1 MTGWFLGST
10 QQLFNTHM
18 RKPQT
23 PPFVFKNIYPWFRYM
38 LLFGRKLHQV
48 LMDLQIAFSK
58 RPVSSSVLPDAY
70 TAFNTSTV
78 DSEITLQCLEGEIP
92 ADIEG
97 SLFICQC
104 LGSSEAYM
112 VGDTNIIRIDFD
124 GNQPRLT
131 NRFMWT
137 PTAAARHKLKNTR
150 HRFDFVGFMYLSPGL
165 GMSSYTEGL
174 YLLPDGRLAVTS
186 DVDRP
191 WVIERDSLQAVT
203 PVGRRDEWM
212 PMLTDNA
219 GEVMGSLFAGY
230 NNSHVLY
237 TDHEKGEVF
246 LVNYRLKPNNKEHPV
261 KLIRWDGYHD
271 FESWIVVDNN
281 GAEIEIKQSVHEL
294 VFTHDYILLADTAFV
309 AGTEMFTPWKSAKL
323 PYDKTVIHIIDR
335 RELTSGKKTVRSKQV
350 VVDSPCIHLIPEYEN
365 PDDQIT
371 VYMLHTPA
379 TNTAELLRS
388 YDRDLHGNLFPKH
401 LIGYGTLPVLD
412 LSSVGKHS
420 IDVSRS
426 EVTKSEYIS
435 EMPYCWGPYLYTYMG
450 RQIRPFHGQDLFIM
464 FKGFSRDILPQRIF
478 NAYKNAGARQ
488 VPLEQMAGGEGIHHN
503 NSICRITTKDFAIAD
518 AYVFP
523 DRVLLY
529 TIATLDSK
537 NQGGTGYVI
546 AGVATDQA
554 ADERSSG
561 HEYWIFN
568 ASNLAKGP
576 ICKLKHE
583 SLNNSTLFHAIYIPR
598 AIAKELDQKKT
609 SYQVP
614 IREDY
619 PIEELEKWN
628 VSVLE
633 CFEEVIYP
641 LYDHSEPAATRR
653 AKEITSQLAAQR
665 THKK

>member
-1 MTGWFLGST
+1 M
-10 QQLFNTHM
+10 H
-18 RKPQT
+18 KPQT
-23 PPFVFKNIYPWFRYM
+23 PAFVFKNIYPAFRHI
-38 LLFGRKLHQV
+38 LLLGRRLHQFFMT
-48 LMDLQIAFSK
+48 LLTSFSK
-58 RPVSSSVLPDAY
+58 RPTSSPVLPDTYIA
-70 TAFNTSTV
+70 ANTSTF
-78 DSEITLQCLEGEIP
+78 DSEINLHCLEGEIP

-104 LGSSEAYM
+104 LGSPEAYM
-112 VGDTNIIRIDFD
+112 VGDTNIIRMDFD

-137 PTAAARHKLKNTR
+137 PTAVARHKLKNTR
-150 HRFDFVGFMYLSPGL
+150 HRFDFFGFMYLSPGL

-203 PVGRRDEWM
+203 PVGRRDEWL

-271 FESWIVVDNN
+271 FESWVVVDIN
-281 GAEIEIKQSVHEL
+281 GAEIEIKQSIHEL
-294 VFTHDYILLADTAFV
+294 VFTRDYILLADTAFV

-323 PYDKTVIHIIDR
+323 PHDKTVVHIIDR
-335 RELTSGKKTVRSKQV
+335 RDLISGKKTVISKQIV
-350 VVDSPCIHLIPEYEN
+350 VNNPCIHLIPEYEN
-365 PDDQIT
+365 PNDQIT

-379 TNTAELLRS
+379 TNTAEILRS

-412 LSSVGKHS
+412 LSSVGKHL
-420 IDVSRS
+420 IDVCRAEVIRS
-426 EVTKSEYIS
+426 NYIS
-435 EMPYCWGPYLYTYMG
+435 EMPYCWGPYLYTYIG
-450 RQIRPFHGQDLFIM
+450 RQTKPFHGQDLFIM
-464 FKGFSRDILPQRIF
+464 FKGFSPDILPKRIF
-478 NAYKNAGARQ
+478 NAYKDVGTRQ
-488 VPLEQMAGGEGIHHN
+488 VPLENMVNEEGIHHN
-503 NSICRITTKDFAIAD
+503 NSICRITTKDFAIVD

-537 NQGGTGYVI
+537 NQDGAGYVI
-546 AGVATDQA
+546 AGVATGQA
-554 ADERSSG
+554 ADESSSG

-568 ASNLAKGP
+568 ASDLAKGP
-576 ICKLKHE
+576 ICKLGHE
-583 SLNNSTLFHAIYIPR
+583 SLNNSTLFHAVYIPKTV
-598 AIAKELDQKKT
+598 AKELDQKKA
-609 SYQVP
+609 SYHVP

-619 PIEELEKWN
+619 PKEELEKWAP
-628 VSVLE
+628 SVLD

-641 LYDHSEPAATRR
+641 MYDHSDPAATQR
-653 AKEITSQLAAQR
+653 AKKIASQLAAQR
-665 THKK
+665 VRKK